1 MATQASAFSVH
12 EFNDPTKVVI
22 TSGER
27 FERLMR
33 FLDSRRAF
41 VYDYETSGLKWYQ
54 ASEAVGIGFGAWDDQ
69 ERLWNSYTPFRHRT
83 GEDQLDINIIGPAIE
98 RQLARTDAVKI
109 AWNHKFEDH
118 FSRREGWTVA
128 EPRYD
133 PMISARLYDENQY
146 SMLEDRASNDLG
158 YGSAAYE
165 SKKMITQVVAKLAKS
180 NKMKVSAYKDK
191 FGYSEVPI
199 QLCGYYCG
207 FDLQYTGELFLFYE
221 NWGVSR
227 NYPRIH
233 ATEQALPE
241 VLCDMEQAGL
251 CIDVPYLEWVRDE
264 MGRKKEAIEVS
275 IKQALRGWTFNWSS
289 DVELRDF
296 LWNKLGCRWKRLT
309 KNGKKEYRNQGYRKD
324 FDFYPYLSVDGEILE
339 EFSQQHPI
347 LGGILEWR
355 DCDKIESTYTTS
367 ILTKLDSNNFLHGNL
382 KQMGTNTGRMS
393 CEEPNYQNFPTGP
406 LIRTA
411 FIVGKKGWVRLF
423 LDYSQIELRLLAWY
437 SQDPL
442 MVETYLRDGDI
453 HETTRSE
460 VSAMVGREL
469 KRREAK
475 VINFGLSYGL
485 TEQGLSHQAKIPLD
499 DAKMFLSSFFRRF
512 SGVTGFRNELC
523 ALARRQQG
531 QWNNVFGRTRR
542 LPELLDHRK
551 WMQASAER
559 RMMAFPPQSTAAD
572 IAKEALVRVNRFLK
586 ANYPDARLCN
596 IVHDE
601 FQIDTPIEIA
611 GKVLEGAQREMQNFP
626 EFSPIPI
633 KVDVQITGTN
643 WAEKVTLKEWRAAA

>member
-1 MATQASAFSVH
+1 MAVQASAFSVH
-12 EFNDPTKVVI
+12 EFDDPTKVVI
-22 TSGER
+22 TNGER
-27 FERLMR
+27 FEKLMR
-33 FLDSRRAF
+33 FLDSRSAF
-41 VYDYETSGLKWYQ
+41 VFDYETSGLKWYQ
-54 ASEAVGIGFGAWDDQ
+54 ASEAVGIGFGAWDGQ
-69 ERLWNSYTPFRHRT
+69 GRLWNSYTPFRHRT
-83 GEDQLDINIIGPAIE
+83 GEQQLDINIIGPAIE

-109 AWNHKFEDH
+109 AWNKKFEDH
-118 FSRREGWTVA
+118 FSRREGWKVA
-128 EPRYD
+128 EPTYD
-133 PMISARLYDENQY
+133 PMISSRLYDENQ
-146 SMLEDRASNDLG
+146 SAALEVRAASDLG
-158 YGSAAYE
+158 YGPAAFE
-165 SKKMITQVVAKLAKS
+165 AKKMVTQIVAKLAKT
-180 NKMKVSAYKDK
+180 NKMKVKDYLDK

-199 QLCGYYCG
+199 NLCGYYCG
-207 FDLQYTGELFLFYE
+207 FDLQYTGEAYLFYE

-233 ATEQALPE
+233 VTEQALPE

-251 CIDVPYLEWVRDE
+251 CIDVPYLEWVREE

-275 IKQALRGWTFNWSS
+275 INQALHGWTFNWSS

-309 KNGKKEYRNQGYRKD
+309 MAGKKAQRAQGFRKD
-324 FDFYPYLSVDGEILE
+324 FDFYPFLSVDGEVLE
-339 EFSQQHPI
+339 QFSDQHPI

-355 DCDKIESTYTTS
+355 ESDKIESTYTTS
-367 ILTKLDSNNFLHGNL
+367 ILTKLDSNNYLHGSI
-382 KQMGTNTGRMS
+382 KQMGAATGRMS
-393 CEEPNYQNFPTGP
+393 CVEPNYTNIPSGP

-423 LDYSQIELRLLAWY
+423 LDYSQVELRVLAWY
-437 SQDPL
+437 SKDPL
-442 MVETYLRDGDI
+442 MVETYLSGGDI

-469 KRREAK
+469 ERREAK
-475 VINFGLSYGL
+475 IINFGLAYCL

-499 DAKMFLSSFFRRF
+499 DAKVFLTSFFQRF
-512 SGVTGFRNELC
+512 SGVSGFRNELW
-523 ALARRQQG
+523 AQARRQEG

-551 WMQASAER
+551 WMRSSAER
-559 RMMAFPPQSTAAD
+559 RMIGAAIQGTAAD
-572 IAKEALVRVNRFLK
+572 ISKEALVRVHRFLK

-611 GKVLEGAQREMQNFP
+611 NEVLEGSRAVMQDFP
-626 EFSPIPI
+626 EFHPIPI
-633 KVDVQITGTN
+633 KVDAQVTGTN
-643 WAEKVTLKEWRAAA
+643 WGEKVTLKEWRAA